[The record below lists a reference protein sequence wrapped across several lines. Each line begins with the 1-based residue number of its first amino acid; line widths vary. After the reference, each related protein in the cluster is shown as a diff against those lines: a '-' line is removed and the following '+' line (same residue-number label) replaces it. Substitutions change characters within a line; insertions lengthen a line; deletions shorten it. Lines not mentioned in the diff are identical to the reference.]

1 MWAEDYSN
9 NELDQLLDNY
19 QYVLGNKRQTHL
31 FEIRVKV
38 DTEKPI
44 SQPAYN
50 IPEVIEEKV

>member
-1 MWAEDYSN
+1 MWAEDYSS

-44 SQPAYN
+44 AQPAYN
-50 IPEVIEEKV
+50 IPEVIEE